1 MKLFFILSFL
11 KDGLFAKQMFSKNR
25 HTASLTLFSFNSE
38 LANFFP
44 FRFKPVLNI
53 NEATSHFHYYKTIL
67 WIDIFSYKYVNI
79 IYTWFMGNLVI
90 FNIDKKC
97 PSPDKEEER
106 GGERILFINKRLVS
120 PVLLCKD

>member
-1 MKLFFILSFL
+1 M
-11 KDGLFAKQMFSKNR
+11 
-25 HTASLTLFSFNSE
+25 
-38 LANFFP
+38 
-44 FRFKPVLNI
+44 NI

-97 PSPDKEEER
+97 PSPDREEER